1 MAMKKTKKTHGTAKK
16 RPSLFTFSFFKKR
29 KASTQG
35 ETGKNPP
42 PIKEKRQRFYHLIR
56 GKVLIMFALL
66 IVINGIMGTLS
77 YVNIQNLQHQ
87 MEDFT
92 KKNVQEQLTVN
103 QLAYEIARL
112 TNLEQSYLITGNG
125 IYSTSYH
132 LKIDTINKKLAA
144 LKDQFQDRQ
153 VELGHMQAIEQYYKN
168 YLDYSD
174 KVMTMRDELGLE
186 QARKLMMGATGET
199 MKTHIDQNIETINT
213 VMDDSN
219 KTKLDKLNQ
228 QVNISIT
235 TFFLVSIVG
244 FLAIVIFGF
253 MLFKSLKRN
262 TQAINDS
269 ILDIAQAG
277 GDLTRRVNVRNRD
290 EFSIIAAST
299 NTLIESIS
307 NLIRRVSELADHV
320 SSSSQELM
328 SLADENARTIQDIAD
343 ATADIASDSDN
354 TISSMN
360 SAQQKMSDLEHSM
373 HQLNEQASAVHR
385 ASIAMQQA
393 ADEGSRSVE
402 QSSLVMQSIEETM
415 ASTTST
421 VEALGRK
428 SADITSIIGTITAIS
443 EQTNLL
449 ALNAAIEAARAGEHG
464 RGFAVVADEVR
475 KLAEQSQSAAKEV
488 TSIVTSIQDE
498 VTSIIAQNHEGV
510 TTVIRGVEVTNETN
524 QSLANILSHTEETT
538 SIIAAMVDKIATT
551 LENSN
556 AVASDFIHVNA
567 YAEQSAANTVTS
579 AAAAT
584 QGSASMQEINAA
596 ATELAQQADSLRNLV
611 SEFKV

>member
-1 MAMKKTKKTHGTAKK
+1 MAMKKTRKDPNTAKQ
-16 RPSLFTFSFFKKR
+16 RPSLSAFRFFNKKEAI
-29 KASTQG
+29 KEESGT
-35 ETGKNPP
+35 NSP
-42 PIKEKRQRFYHLIR
+42 PIKEKQQRFYHLIR
-56 GKVLIMFALL
+56 GKVLLMFALL
-66 IVINGIMGTLS
+66 IVINGIMGVLS
-77 YVNIQNLQHQ
+77 YANIQNLQQQ

-92 KKNVQEQLTVN
+92 KRNVQEQLTVN
-103 QLAYEIARL
+103 KLAYEIARL
-112 TNLEQSYLITGNG
+112 TNLEQTYLITGDGN
-125 IYSTSYH
+125 YFTSYH
-132 LKIDTINKKLAA
+132 MKTDTIQKELTSLKK
-144 LKDQFQDRQ
+144 QFEDRQ
-153 VELGHMQAIEQYYKN
+153 TELSHMQAIEQYFKN
-168 YLDYSD
+168 YLDYSK

-186 QARKLMMGATGET
+186 QARKLIMGAAGET
-199 MKTHIDQNIETINT
+199 MKTHIDSNIVAINN
-213 VMDDSN
+213 VMDASN

-228 QVNISIT
+228 QVNLSIV
-235 TFFLVSIVG
+235 TFFLVSVIG
-244 FLAIVIFGF
+244 FLAIVIFGY

-262 TQAINDS
+262 TRVINDS

-277 GDLTRRVNVRNRD
+277 GDLTRRVKVQNRD

-343 ATADIASDSDN
+343 ATADIASDSDQ
-354 TISSMN
+354 TIASMN

-373 HQLNEQASAVHR
+373 HQLNEQASAVQR
-385 ASIAMQQA
+385 ASLAMQQA
-393 ADEGSRSVE
+393 ADEGSHSVE

-428 SADITSIIGTITAIS
+428 SADITSIIGTITAIA

-488 TSIVTSIQDE
+488 TGIVTSIQEE

-510 TTVIRGVEVTNETN
+510 TSVIRGVEVTNETN
-524 QSLANILSHTEETT
+524 QSLENILAHTQETT
-538 SIIAAMVDKIATT
+538 AIIAAMVAQIGTT
-551 LENSN
+551 IDYSN
-556 AVASDFIHVNA
+556 AVANDFVHVNA

-611 SEFKV
+611 SAFKV

>member
-1 MAMKKTKKTHGTAKK
+1 MKNSHKSNNSVQKRRSLLKT
-16 RPSLFTFSFFKKR
+16 SFFSKK
-29 KASTQG
+29 KAKDLDDG
-35 ETGKNPP
+35 RHNLPP
-42 PIKEKRQRFYHLIR
+42 TKEKRQRFYHLIR
-56 GKVLIMFALL
+56 GKVLIIFALIIL
-66 IVINGIMGTLS
+66 INGAMGILS
-77 YVNIQNLQHQ
+77 YVNIQNLQRQ

-92 KKNVQEQLTVN
+92 EKNVQEQLTVN

-112 TNLEQSYLITGNG
+112 TNLEQAYLISGNG
-125 IYSTSYH
+125 SYATSYSM
-132 LKIDTINKKLAA
+132 KIDSINKKIKA
-144 LKDQFQDRQ
+144 LEQQFAGREL
-153 VELGHMQAIEQYYKN
+153 ELGHMQAIGQYYQN
-168 YLDYSD
+168 YLEYSK

-186 QARKLMMGATGET
+186 QARKLMMGGTGET
-199 MKTHIDQNIETINT
+199 MKLHIDKNIESINS
-213 VMDDSN
+213 VMDDAN
-219 KTKLDKLNQ
+219 KAKLDKLNQ
-228 QVNISIT
+228 QVNLSIT
-235 TFFLVSIVG
+235 SFFFISVIG
-244 FLAIVIFGF
+244 FIAIIIFGYL
-253 MLFKSLKRN
+253 LFKSLRNN
-262 TQAINDS
+262 TQAINHS

-277 GDLTRRVNVRNRD
+277 GDLTRRVIVRNRD
-290 EFSIIAAST
+290 EFSTIAAST

-307 NLIRRVSELADHV
+307 NLIKRVSELADHV

-343 ATADIASDSDN
+343 ATADIASDSEN

-373 HQLNEQASAVHR
+373 HHLNEQANAVQH
-385 ASIAMQQA
+385 ASLSMQQA
-393 ADEGSRSVE
+393 ADEGSRSVQ
-402 QSSLVMQSIEETM
+402 QSSLVMQAIEETM
-415 ASTTST
+415 ASTTTT

-488 TSIVTSIQDE
+488 TSIVTSIQEE
-498 VTSIIAQNHEGV
+498 VSSIISQNHEGV
-510 TTVIRGVEVTNETN
+510 SSVIRGVEVTNETN
-524 QSLANILSHTEETT
+524 QSLANIITHTKETT
-538 SIIAAMVDKIATT
+538 TIIGAMVEKIALT

-556 AVASDFIHVNA
+556 AVANDFVHVNA